1 MEATECGAA
10 SLAAILKYYG
20 KSVAIEDLRR
30 QCGVSR
36 NGVNAKSIV
45 RAAQYH
51 GLKTRALRVNI
62 EGAKKLRTPA
72 VIHWNM
78 DHFLVLCGFGKRGAV
93 LADPAFGLRTVSME
107 EFSRSFTGIAIEMEP
122 SEKFERGGEIKSSY
136 IKECV
141 AEVAPA
147 VVFLLLL
154 DACIII
160 GSTVLMFAGTAF
172 IDKVLIGSNAQGLSV
187 IIKAMLCA
195 GVLAASAM
203 AFTENIRYRIAKR
216 LNLSI
221 NSQFIERLLHVPADF
236 FSQRSAGD
244 LSCRQNAG
252 MLMGENISRL
262 MMPVPGYVLQT
273 VSYITITALIDSQA
287 AAIGIAAAA
296 VNIAAIIISSRRHA
310 EKMRSL
316 IRDKGALQSDISR
329 AVDMIETVKA
339 CGAEESMFARLTAAG
354 TQMLNTKTEI
364 DRDGVYTS
372 ALFTLLNSFA
382 AGAVLIAG
390 AWKIISGSMTAGV
403 LITSQALIAAMLS
416 PVGKAAGAG
425 IELQATRGEAAR
437 MDDVMNYD
445 EDRMFSE
452 TVQHGAIDGDVE
464 LKNVGFSYDPLG
476 APFIIGFDLKIKK
489 GGNVAITGGSGSG
502 KSTAAKLIAGLYRED
517 SGSVTFNGNKLSDID
532 REYFYSEIAVV
543 SQNIR
548 LFSGTVYENITM
560 WDDGIAYEDV
570 VAAAKAACIHED
582 IISRRGG
589 YRAEVT
595 ENGENFSGGQRQRIE
610 IARALVKKPS
620 IIILD
625 EATSAL
631 DTDTEDRVMNNI
643 KALGITSIVVAHRLS
658 SIIDSDEIIVMN
670 GGKIVERGTH
680 DELMDMH
687 GEYYSLVRSVIR

>member
-1 MEATECGAA
+1 
-10 SLAAILKYYG
+10 
-20 KSVAIEDLRR
+20 
-30 QCGVSR
+30 
-36 NGVNAKSIV
+36 
-45 RAAQYH
+45 
-51 GLKTRALRVNI
+51 
-62 EGAKKLRTPA
+62 
-72 VIHWNM
+72 
-78 DHFLVLCGFGKRGAV
+78 
-93 LADPAFGLRTVSME
+93 
-107 EFSRSFTGIAIEMEP
+107 
-122 SEKFERGGEIKSSY
+122 
-136 IKECV
+136 
-141 AEVAPA
+141 
-147 VVFLLLL
+147 
-154 DACIII
+154 
-160 GSTVLMFAGTAF
+160 
-172 IDKVLIGSNAQGLSV
+172 
-187 IIKAMLCA
+187 
-195 GVLAASAM
+195 
-203 AFTENIRYRIAKR
+203 
-216 LNLSI
+216 
-221 NSQFIERLLHVPADF
+221 
-236 FSQRSAGD
+236 
-244 LSCRQNAG
+244 
-252 MLMGENISRL
+252 

-273 VSYITITALIDSQA
+273 ASYIIITALIDSHA
-287 AAIGIAAAA
+287 AVIGIVAA
-296 VNIAAIIISSRRHA
+296 VVNVGAMIISSRRHA

-329 AVDMIETVKA
+329 TVDMIETVKA

-382 AGAVLIAG
+382 AGAVLIVG

-425 IELQATRGEAAR
+425 IELQAMRGEAAR

-452 TVQHGAIDGDVE
+452 TAQHVDIDGDVE
-464 LKNVGFSYDPLG
+464 LKNVYFSYDPLG
-476 APFIIGFDLKIKK
+476 APFISEFDLKIKK
-489 GGNVAITGGSGSG
+489 GGTVAITGGSGSG

-532 REYFYSEIAVV
+532 RDYFYSEIAVV

-589 YRAEVT
+589 YRAEVA

-620 IIILD
+620 LIILD

-643 KALGITSIVVAHRLS
+643 KALGITSIIVAHRLS